1 MDFADTE
8 FSQKKSGWFHH
19 LWIHPFSSV
28 HGQNPAPG
36 DTGNTLALKC
46 GSIHLPKFLCPDEL
60 SINSITVSHK
70 GCLGLVVTKATHWNV
85 LTSSQEEKLRVK
97 KTYQKYVYIYT
108 TITDINTFYY
118 IYIYYI
124 YIFISLFIYFSMY
137 NWRISSPNLCY
148 LWDVYPTWPLKPPG
162 TLVLVASVGRCEGG
176 TSRGF
181 LGPVG
186 LDVSG
191 KVSEWLVNG
200 L

>member
-1 MDFADTE
+1 MNSPIFKCSWTKSCTRWYWKYLGIKVWKHSS
-8 FSQKKSGWFHH
+8 SQVSLPGWVVHQQYHSVPQRLLGASGH
-19 LWIHPFSSV
+19 
-28 HGQNPAPG
+28 Q
-36 DTGNTLALKC
+36 GNSLKC
-46 GSIHLPKFLCPDEL
+46 SDIQPRRKTESEENLPKIC
-60 SINSITVSHK
+60 I
-70 GCLGLVVTKATHWNV
+70 
-85 LTSSQEEKLRVK
+85 
-97 KTYQKYVYIYT
+97 YIY
-108 TITDINTFYY
+108 NYNWHKY
-118 IYIYYI
+118 LLLYIYYI